1 MLKGLIGRKIGMTQ
15 IFDEAGVA
23 LPVTLIEAGPCFV
36 TQVRTPGKGRLR
48 RRSSSDSA
56 EIHSKRL
63 TGGELGHLTANKI
76 PPLRFLREFRTKS
89 PDVNVGDKVTVEAFA
104 VGEHVDVMGV
114 SKGKGFAGVVK
125 RHHFHGMDATHGTSD
140 RNRAPGSNS
149 SGTTPGRVYRGS
161 RRAGHMG
168 TERVTAQN
176 LKVVLVDA
184 DAQPDRSEWLGPR
197 RQGQPRDLE
206 RDAQAVGAEEAGTIT
221 MKVDVLNMQGEKVK
235 QVDLPAAIFEAKVNH
250 GPDASGLPAPDGQ
263 CPPGYPRDQGA
274 R

>member
-15 IFDEAGVA
+15 VFDEAGVA
-23 LPVTLIEAGPCFV
+23 FPVTLIEAGPCYV
-36 TQVRTPGKGRLR
+36 TQVRTPEKEGY
-48 RRSSSDSA
+48 SA
-56 EIHSKRL
+56 VQLGFSEIHSKRL

-76 PPLRFLREFRTKS
+76 PSLRFLREFRAKA
-89 PDVNVGDKVTVEAFA
+89 PEVNVGDKLTVEAFV
-104 VGEHVDVMGV
+104 VGERVDVMGV

-184 DAQPDRSEWLGPR
+184 ARNLIGLNGSVPGGKGSL
-197 RQGQPRDLE
+197 
-206 RDAQAVGAEEAGTIT
+206 V
-221 MKVDVLNMQGEKVK
+221 VLRETRK
-235 QVDLPAAIFEAKVNH
+235 Q
-250 GPDASGLPAPDGQ
+250 
-263 CPPGYPRDQGA
+263 
-274 R
+274 